1 MKISIFGGA
10 NPKPETKA
18 YQEAYELGQHLGQSG
33 FTIITGGY
41 SGTMEAASRGAN
53 EAGGHVIGVT
63 CDEIESYRPLGPN
76 DWVIEEWRRETLRE
90 RIDAMVENCD
100 AAVALPGGVGTLAE
114 ISMTWNL
121 LIINAIA
128 PKPLILIGD
137 GWQSTIE
144 TLFRTLNDYIP
155 IPSREF
161 IAFAPNPRAAV
172 ELIDNFLNTQNQE

>member
-10 NPKPETKA
+10 NPKPESDA
-18 YQEAYELGQHLGQSG
+18 YQEAFELGHLLGQSR

-63 CDEIESYRPLGPN
+63 CDEIENYRPLGPN
-76 DWVIEEWRRETLRE
+76 DWVIEEWRRETLRD

-114 ISMTWNL
+114 ISMTWNQ
-121 LIINAIA
+121 LIINAID

-137 GWQSTIE
+137 GWQRTIE
-144 TLFRTLNDYIP
+144 TLFKALNDYIP
-155 IPSREF
+155 IPSREYV
-161 IAFAPNPRAAV
+161 AFAPNPTAAV
-172 ELIDNFLNTQNQE
+172 ELIENFLNTQNQE